1 MKIYAAASG
10 LVSAVVYSNFDRN
23 MGGNNLPPA
32 NYIQIK
38 HPDNT
43 YAYYYH
49 IRKNSSTVS
58 VGDNVVAGQVIAL
71 AGSSG
76 NSSDAHLHFEPG
88 QYVNNSWV
96 KKTRGTEPIIPPQH
110 YGKARRRMWVMTA
123 KFMIS
128 VYSRSWQPEEIW
140 LIFLQVF
147 KENYRTLNFG
157 YHEPQIGVFIQLR
170 SKAGEPYTLE
180 IRRPDNS
187 LFATTSGTIQSKT
200 QYGWYYWYWNFNINP
215 PVYGTWYTRILKNNV
230 ELKRQNFN
238 VALFTMYCPRFKPMA
253 GKTFRRKN
261 FIQRDTLRVNKYGAT
276 LPVTYTLLN
285 PPSNV
290 TLVND
295 SIVTIGTN
303 WNQASTSYYF
313 KVEARLGN
321 NTSGMRDTMY
331 YHLVD
336 TTHNPSAIQNINSE
350 VPDKFSL
357 GQNYP
362 NPFNPVTNI
371 NFSIPKSGM
380 VKLVIYDI
388 LGKQI
393 SVPVNENLRA
403 GNYKVDF
410 NASALASGVYFYR
423 LESDGF
429 TDIKKMMLVK

>member
-1 MKIYAAASG
+1 
-10 LVSAVVYSNFDRN
+10 
-23 MGGNNLPPA
+23 
-32 NYIQIK
+32 
-38 HPDNT
+38 T

-58 VGDNVVAGQVIAL
+58 VGDNVNAGQMIAL

-96 KKTRGTEPIIPPQH
+96 KRDPWHGTYNTAATLWQSQAPYVGDDGLKIYDIGVFTQLAAGGNMNSIPSSYFKERITEP
-110 YGKARRRMWVMTA
+110 
-123 KFMIS
+123 
-128 VYSRSWQPEEIW
+128 
-140 LIFLQVF
+140 
-147 KENYRTLNFG
+147 LNFG
-157 YHEPQIGVFIQLR
+157 YYEPQIGVFIQLQ
-170 SKAGEPYTLE
+170 SKAGEPYTVE

-187 LFATTSGTIQSKT
+187 LFASTSGTISSKT

-215 PVYGTWYTRILKNNV
+215 PVYGTWYARVLKNNV

-238 VALFTMYCPRFKPMA
+238 VALFTMYCPRFKPTA

-261 FIQRDTLRVNKYGAT
+261 FIQIDTLRVNKYGAS

-303 WNQASTSYYF
+303 WNQPLTSYYF
-313 KVEARLGN
+313 KIEARLGN

-336 TTHNPSAIQNINSE
+336 TTHNPNAIQNISSE
-350 VPDKFSL
+350 VPDRFALS
-357 GQNYP
+357 QNYP

-371 NFSIPKSGM
+371 NFSLPSNGT
-380 VKLVIYDI
+380 VRLVIYDV
-388 LGKQI
+388 LGKLV
-393 SVPVNENLRA
+393 STLVNQNLRA
-403 GNYKVDF
+403 GSYKVDF
-410 NASALASGVYFYR
+410 NASGLASGIYFYR
-423 LESDGF
+423 LDAEEF
-429 TDIKKMMLVK
+429 TDVKKMILVK